1 MRRPSKWAEL
11 QVSRGN
17 KSIRRVML
25 SDGIREGTAERAFVE
40 QKAQTLKRRQTKFGS
55 KSCCLVVLAKSLDLT
70 LPVFCKMDKKWFI
83 HRARSRGTWDNV

>member
-1 MRRPSKWAEL
+1 MRRTSKWAEL

-40 QKAQTLKRRQTKFGS
+40 QKAQTLRRRQTKFGS
-55 KSCCLVVLAKSLDLT
+55 KSCCLDLT
-70 LPVFCKMDKKWFI
+70 LPVFYKMDKNWFI
-83 HRARSRGTWDNV
+83 HRAWSRDTWDNV